1 MKNKT
6 LPTFWIFGVF
16 LIMAYGFGYGLD
28 ASVEARKLLSFSG
41 IILYFVF
48 AILMMV
54 RMWKLDICKTTVKI
68 WLLGSASMGVS
79 IRTSIGIT
87 IFGSEFYEVY
97 NSYLFFFGQLTC
109 LACLIRASYLLYKT
123 PDIATP

>member
-6 LPTFWIFGVF
+6 LPTFWILGV
-16 LIMAYGFGYGLD
+16 LLCMAFGFGYSINT
-28 ASVEARKLLSFSG
+28 SVKVRVLLSFSG

-79 IRTSIGIT
+79 ILTAIGIT
-87 IFGSEFYEVY
+87 IFGSGFYEVY
-97 NSYLFFFGQLTC
+97 TSYLFSFGLLTC
-109 LACLIRASYLLYKT
+109 LACLIRASYLLYTT

>member
-6 LPTFWIFGVF
+6 LPTFWILGI
-16 LIMAYGFGYGLD
+16 LLCMAYGFGYGLD

-41 IILYFVF
+41 IILTLVF

-54 RMWKLDICKTTVKI
+54 RVWKLDICKTTVKI
-68 WLLGSASMGVS
+68 WLLGGAS
-79 IRTSIGIT
+79 
-87 IFGSEFYEVY
+87 
-97 NSYLFFFGQLTC
+97 LFASGFFEAYSMLLTAGGQLTC
-109 LACLIRASYLLYKT
+109 LACLIRASYLLYTT